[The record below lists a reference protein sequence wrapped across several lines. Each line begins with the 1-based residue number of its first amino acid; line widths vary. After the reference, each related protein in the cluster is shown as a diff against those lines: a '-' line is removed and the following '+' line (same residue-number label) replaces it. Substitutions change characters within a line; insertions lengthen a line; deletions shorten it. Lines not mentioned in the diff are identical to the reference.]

1 MSKFNDHCPMIPE
14 TLFSYCPWSQTCFWS
29 FGMSFQVLKNLAKAK
44 DTLFFSTATCGRI
57 FGNKS
62 MQPLVLVLDNLQ
74 ASSALVFCPSRVL
87 TFFRIFS
94 FFSKSGPPSVKR
106 LEVQTLGDGV
116 TALGDV
122 RGMVIGMIKRD
133 PFAEKSPISSLAASR
148 LTIA

>member
-14 TLFSYCPWSQTCFWS
+14 TLFSYCPWSQTCFWI

-44 DTLFFSTATCGRI
+44 DTCFFSTATCGRI

-62 MQPLVLVLDNLQ
+62 IQPLVLVLDNLQ
-74 ASSALVFCPSRVL
+74 ASSALVFSSRVL

-94 FFSKSGPPSVKR
+94 FFSKSGPSSVKR

-116 TALGDV
+116 TVLGMCV
-122 RGMVIGMIKRD
+122 AWWLGWWRD

>member
-1 MSKFNDHCPMIPE
+1 MIIGHPMIPE

-62 MQPLVLVLDNLQ
+62 IQTLVLVLDNLQ
-74 ASSALVFCPSRVL
+74 ASSALVFSSPSRVL

-116 TALGDV
+116 TARPLGMCV
-122 RGMVIGMIKRD
+122 
-133 PFAEKSPISSLAASR
+133 AW
-148 LTIA
+148 